1 MDFDKNSNEPLIPNL
16 IIKTN
21 HITSND
27 ETSLTST
34 IISMNSNVRRSLTK
48 EEKTTYPKKSK
59 KLTNSESN
67 HILADVSHRLT
78 KRKQLQ
84 ERCSLVNDIMCF
96 IALLGI
102 VLMIWEN
109 ELTFVS
115 SDHLETN
122 MTWSI
127 KLIITLSTIVLI
139 ALIIYYHYLDMV
151 LFSVNKSLQY
161 WYVALTRSRF
171 ILIIIEILICAIH
184 PFPRGF
190 LNNYESVS
198 NLNNITATLSPSGT
212 IPLSFIPIDVA
223 LGLPMFARLY
233 LLCRTIT
240 FHSHFLRDSSS
251 RSIGYLNKVPINFAF
266 IMKAYIEQ
274 SPTFSLGT
282 FCLLIVTMGSW
293 SFRACNY
300 TSSYRHLPMMNSV
313 WLFFTLFTTVGY
325 GDLIPTTYCGR
336 GVATLTALTGVTV
349 SAFLIAVLS
358 QKLLLSRWEKYIY
371 NFVLNIELAK
381 SHKALAVNIIH
392 HGWKMWRLKN
402 LGRIRSIEY
411 LRLEKQFFASIS
423 AVHEIKRTRLQMTD
437 NTVGLPEMMV
447 IQRDTNDRSIEVE
460 AKMAS
465 IESRMSHVENMLQNI
480 QNSLQTL
487 VSQKST

>member
-1 MDFDKNSNEPLIPNL
+1 MDFDKNSNEPLIPNP

-48 EEKTTYPKKSK
+48 EEKTTYLKKSK

-84 ERCSLVNDIMCF
+84 ERCSIVNDIMCF

-151 LFSVNKSLQY
+151 LFSLNKSLQY

-251 RSIGYLNKVPINFAF
+251 RSIGYLNKMPINFAF

-282 FCLLIVTMGSW
+282 FCLLIVTMGTW

-300 TSSYRHLPMMNSV
+300 TS
-313 WLFFTLFTTVGY
+313 Y

-358 QKLLLSRWEKYIY
+358 QKLILSRWEKYIY

-381 SHKALAVNIIH
+381 SHKVIAANIIH

-437 NTVGLPEMMV
+437 NTVGLPEMM
-447 IQRDTNDRSIEVE
+447 
-460 AKMAS
+460 
-465 IESRMSHVENMLQNI
+465 
-480 QNSLQTL
+480 
-487 VSQKST
+487 QKSVDKPVLSDGFNSETIAKELVHYNYLRNAIDDDEN